1 VILRVLVIAAIG
13 AVVAVSLF
21 VLFGRQSTPPSPAR
35 ESARTRPATG
45 TRAAADSEAPAAAAP
60 AASGSREARR
70 PAAPAAAEPESAPKA
85 SPELGTLRIDSDVPG
100 AQVFIDRQ
108 FVGTTPMTAE
118 RVSPGTHQ
126 LTLAAEGFD
135 GIRQAID
142 VEPGP
147 RELTFRFREVRL
159 DAALAVVHKHRL
171 GSCRGRL
178 VATVNGLRYEAAE
191 GGDSFS
197 APLADLETF
206 QVDYLEKNL
215 RIALRKGRTYN
226 FTDPDGNADRLF
238 VFQRDVENARRWLG
252 S

>member
-1 VILRVLVIAAIG
+1 M
-13 AVVAVSLF
+13 
-21 VLFGRQSTPPSPAR
+21 T
-35 ESARTRPATG
+35 
-45 TRAAADSEAPAAAAP
+45 
-60 AASGSREARR
+60 
-70 PAAPAAAEPESAPKA
+70 PKA
-85 SPELGTLRIDSDVPG
+85 SRELGTLRIDSDIPG

-135 GIRQAID
+135 GIRQTID

-159 DAALAVVHKHRL
+159 DAALTVVHKHRL

-178 VATVNGLRYEAAE
+178 VATVDGLRYEAAE
-191 GGDSFS
+191 GEDSFS
-197 APLADLETF
+197 APLAALETF
-206 QVDYLEKNL
+206 QVDYLDKNL
-215 RIALRKGRTYN
+215 RIALRKGRTYD

-238 VFQRDVENARRWLG
+238 VFHRDVENARRRLG
-252 S
+252 N